1 MPNDDDKRDDRTA
14 FAYVVVLAVVVYA
27 SLAVWW
33 AW

>member
-1 MPNDDDKRDDRTA
+1 MNDDKRYDRTA
-14 FAYVVVLAVVVYA
+14 FAYVVVLAVLFYA

>member
-14 FAYVVVLAVVVYA
+14 FAYVVVIAVAFYA
-27 SLAVWW
+27 GLAVWW